1 MPVIMCC
8 FGFPSTSLL
17 NFHFHFPILSRKEY
31 LLVFFS
37 PPLASFVVPC
47 GEDLVRYRP
56 FWEGFLMA
64 PSSSIFFCSA
74 FDFGFFRDGKNIRKY
89 SIASEQAMITQVVQ
103 LMGEKR
109 GFGAFFS
116 SFSWSALARSE
127 TWERFG
133 YHPISPD
140 HYNSGL
146 L

>member
-56 FWEGFLMA
+56 FWEGLLMA
-64 PSSSIFFCSA
+64 PSSSSSSPPPSTQVFF
-74 FDFGFFRDGKNIRKY
+74 FWDGKNIRKY

-103 LMGEKR
+103 LMGKSVVSAP
-109 GFGAFFS
+109 FFFFFS
-116 SFSWSALARSE
+116 PPFLRSN
-127 TWERFG
+127 
-133 YHPISPD
+133 ICI
-140 HYNSGL
+140 
-146 L
+146 